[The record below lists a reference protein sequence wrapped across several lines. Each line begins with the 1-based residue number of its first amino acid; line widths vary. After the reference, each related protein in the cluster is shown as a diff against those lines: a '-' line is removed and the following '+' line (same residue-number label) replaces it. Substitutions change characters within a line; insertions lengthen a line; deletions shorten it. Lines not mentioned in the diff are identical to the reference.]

1 MATKVMYIT
10 ARVEYETDGTFD
22 DRTIFSELDYN
33 FSVGL
38 EGVEITDTELT
49 DYEIV

>member
-22 DRTIFSELDYN
+22 DSTIFSELDYS
-33 FSVGL
+33 FSSAL
-38 EGVEITDTELT
+38 EGVEITDTDLT
-49 DYEIV
+49 DYEIA